1 MLGLPDHVTAVLFD
15 LDGVLTDTASV
26 HFAAWK
32 KTFDALLEPRGQR
45 EFSEDDYDEYV
56 DGKLREDG
64 VRSLLSARG
73 IELPD
78 GPPDAEGLDTVHGI
92 ANTKNATVLD
102 LIKSDGVKVYPGSRR
117 YLEHASAGGLRRAV
131 VSSSANAAAV
141 LAVTGLDEH
150 VEELVDGSTIA
161 AEHLRGKPAPD
172 AFLAGA
178 QRLGVEP
185 GSAAVVEDAVA
196 GVAAGKAGRFGYV
209 IGVNRIDDKHGAELA
224 ADGADVVV
232 TDLGELL

>member
-32 KTFDALLEPRGQR
+32 KTFDAVLEARGQR
-45 EFSEDDYDEYV
+45 AFTEADYDEFV

-64 VRSLLSARG
+64 VRSLLDSRG
-73 IELPD
+73 IAVPD
-78 GPPDAEGLDTVHGI
+78 GPSDADGLDTVNGI
-92 ANTKNATVLD
+92 ANAKNATVLD
-102 LIKSDGVKVYPGSRR
+102 LIKTGGVTVYPGSRR
-117 YLEHASAGGLRRAV
+117 YLEQASAAGLRRAV

-141 LAVTGLDEH
+141 LAVTGLDRH
-150 VEELVDGSTIA
+150 VEQLVDGTTIA
-161 AEHLRGKPAPD
+161 TEHLRGKPAPD
-172 AFLAGA
+172 SFLAAA
-178 QRLGVEP
+178 QRLDVEP
-185 GSAAVVEDAVA
+185 AHAAVVEDAVA

-209 IGVNRIDDKHGAELA
+209 VGVNRLDEHHGTELA

-232 TDLGELL
+232 ADLGELL